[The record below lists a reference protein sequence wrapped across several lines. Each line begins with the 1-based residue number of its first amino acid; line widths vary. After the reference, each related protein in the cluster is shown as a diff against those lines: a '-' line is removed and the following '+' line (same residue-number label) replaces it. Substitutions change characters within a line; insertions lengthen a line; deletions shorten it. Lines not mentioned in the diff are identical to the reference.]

1 MKNAKKNNKRVYLS
15 LIAIALLC
23 SCNAQEERG
32 NITPTGEE
40 LKIERQEDGAKQP
53 AQLEGVRAETM
64 TKNSHGMKF
73 VLIRAGSFMMGSQPN
88 EAGRGDDE
96 RQHMVILTKE
106 FYMGVTEVT
115 QGQWRKV
122 MGNNPSHFRECGDN
136 CPVEFVSWY
145 DCQEFVRR
153 LNRMEGGNKYRLPT
167 EAEWEYACRAGS
179 TTAFANGGI
188 TETGCGYDP
197 NLDAMGWYCGNSDKK
212 PHPAAQKKP
221 NAFGLYDM
229 HGNMWEWCEDWYG
242 TYPPDL
248 VTDPTGP
255 SSGSGRV
262 IRGGGWHEDAVDCRS
277 AIRVSLSEGSRA
289 GTLGFR
295 LVRTP

>member
-1 MKNAKKNNKRVYLS
+1 MIFILLVVLTVSPCTSDIMFFEQQYFITLAHAEEKEPEFIIYGIEDLPGLNFTNSLGMEFVY
-15 LIAIALLC
+15 
-23 SCNAQEERG
+23 
-32 NITPTGEE
+32 
-40 LKIERQEDGAKQP
+40 IEP
-53 AQLEGVRAETM
+53 
-64 TKNSHGMKF
+64 
-73 VLIRAGSFMMGSQPN
+73 GSFMMGSPPD
-88 EAGRGDDE
+88 ELGRDSKE
-96 RQHMVILTKE
+96 TLHKVIISKP
-106 FYMGVTEVT
+106 FYMQITEVT

-229 HGNMWEWCEDWYG
+229 HGNMWEWCEDWYA
-242 TYPPDL
+242 TYPPGR

-289 GTLGFR
+289 GTLSFR
-295 LVRTP
+295 LVRMP